1 MANNEPIS
9 IGPGKA
15 VYPRLSQPDTKFD
28 ELGQYKA
35 DVSVPLAEAEPI
47 MEILSKPFK
56 AHTGKAPKKADNTM
70 WYFETNEDGDETGNV
85 VFKCRVKNKLRKRDG
100 QLWDRKPK
108 LFDAALKPVD
118 VNPFGGST
126 YVVSAEVYAWEAGA
140 KKGVSLQPVG
150 VQIIELVSGSGPSAS
165 SMGFKAQEGY
175 MADPNEGDYADG
187 GDDDNEADIVRRIL
201 DRTGDQDAGDDD
213 SGDDDGDY

>member
-1 MANNEPIS
+1 MAQQEPIS

-35 DVSVPLAEAEPI
+35 DVSIPLADAEAI
-47 MEILSKPFK
+47 MKTLTATFK
-56 AHTGKAPKKADNTM
+56 AHTGKPPKKADNTM
-70 WYFETNEDGDETGNV
+70 WYFETNEDGEETGNV

-140 KKGVSLQPVG
+140 KKGISLQPLG

-165 SMGFKAQEGY
+165 SMGLKAQEGY
-175 MADPNEGDYADG
+175 TADVEYDN
-187 GDDDNEADIVRRIL
+187 DDDDAND
-201 DRTGDQDAGDDD
+201 DDSNDAGDDA
-213 SGDDDGDY
+213 GDDDGDY

>member
-1 MANNEPIS
+1 MANNEQIS

-28 ELGQYKA
+28 ELGRYKA
-35 DVSVPLAEAEPI
+35 DVAMSKFEAKQI
-47 MEILSKPFK
+47 MEILSEHFK

-70 WYFETNEDGDETGNV
+70 FYFETDINGDETGNV

-100 QLWDRKPK
+100 KLWDRKPK

-175 MADPNEGDYADG
+175 MADPDEGDYADG
-187 GDDDNEADIVRRIL
+187 ENDTRDTGNNPSDDTND
-201 DRTGDQDAGDDD
+201 GG
-213 SGDDDGDY
+213 DDGDY

>member
-1 MANNEPIS
+1 MTNNGPIS

-15 VYPRLSQPDTKFD
+15 VYPRLAKPDTKYD

-35 DVSVPLAEAEPI
+35 DVSMPLADAEPI
-47 MEILSKPFK
+47 MEILSETYK
-56 AHTGKAPKKADNTM
+56 AHTGMAPKKAKNTM
-70 WYFETNEDGDETGNV
+70 WYFETNKDGDETNEDGDETGNV

-140 KKGVSLQPVG
+140 KKGISLQPLG
-150 VQIIELVSGSGPSAS
+150 VQVLDLVSGSGPSAS

-175 MADPNEGDYADG
+175 TTGPDEGDCAD
-187 GDDDNEADIVRRIL
+187 GDDDTD
-201 DRTGDQDAGDDD
+201 TGNSPSDDTDD
-213 SGDDDGDY
+213 SEDDGDY

>member
-1 MANNEPIS
+1 MANNEQIS

-35 DVSVPLAEAEPI
+35 DVSVPLAEAESI
-47 MEILSKPFK
+47 MEILSKTFK

-100 QLWDRKPK
+100 KLWDRKPK

-126 YVVSAEVYAWEAGA
+126 YVVSSEVYAWEAGA
-140 KKGVSLQPVG
+140 KKGISLQPIG
-150 VQIIELVSGSGPSAS
+150 VQIIELVSFSGPSAS

-175 MADPNEGDYADG
+175 MDDPDEGDCADG
-187 GDDDNEADIVRRIL
+187 ENDTRDTGNNPSDD
-201 DRTGDQDAGDDD
+201 TDD
-213 SGDDDGDY
+213 GGGDDGDY

>member
-1 MANNEPIS
+1 MANNEQIS

-100 QLWDRKPK
+100 KLWDRKPK

>member
-1 MANNEPIS
+1 MPNKDPIS

-15 VYPRLSQPDTKFD
+15 VYPRLAQPDTKFD

-35 DVSVPLAEAEPI
+35 DVSVPKFEAKQT
-47 MEILSKPFK
+47 MEILSEHFK
-56 AHTGKAPKKADNTM
+56 AHTGKAPNKADNTM

-100 QLWDRKPK
+100 KLWDRKPK
-108 LFDAALKPVD
+108 MFDAALKPVD

-175 MADPNEGDYADG
+175 MADPDVGDDADGENDTRDTDNNPPDDTDADG
-187 GDDDNEADIVRRIL
+187 G
-201 DRTGDQDAGDDD
+201 G
-213 SGDDDGDY
+213 DDGDY

>member
-15 VYPRLSQPDTKFD
+15 VYPRLAQPDTKFD

-35 DVSVPLAEAEPI
+35 DVSVPLADAEPI
-47 MEILSKPFK
+47 MEILSNVFK

-70 WYFETNEDGDETGNV
+70 WYFETNEDGEETGNV

-108 LFDAALKPVD
+108 LFDAALKPID
-118 VNPFGGST
+118 ENPFGGST
-126 YVVSAEVYAWEAGA
+126 YIVSVEVYAWEAGA
-140 KKGVSLQPVG
+140 KKGISLQPLG
-150 VQIIELVSGSGPSAS
+150 V
-165 SMGFKAQEGY
+165 
-175 MADPNEGDYADG
+175 
-187 GDDDNEADIVRRIL
+187 
-201 DRTGDQDAGDDD
+201 
-213 SGDDDGDY
+213 

>member
-1 MANNEPIS
+1 MDNNEPIS

-15 VYPRLSQPDTKFD
+15 VYPRLAQPDTKFD
-28 ELGQYKA
+28 ELGRYKA
-35 DVSVPLAEAEPI
+35 DVAMSKFEAKQI
-47 MEILSKPFK
+47 MEILSEHFK
-56 AHTGKAPKKADNTM
+56 AHTGKAPNKADNTM

-100 QLWDRKPK
+100 KLWDRKPK

-175 MADPNEGDYADG
+175 MADPDEGDYADG
-187 GDDDNEADIVRRIL
+187 GDDTRD
-201 DRTGDQDAGDDD
+201 TGNNPSDDTND
-213 SGDDDGDY
+213 GADDGDY

>member
-9 IGPGKA
+9 IGPGKG
-15 VYPRLSQPDTKFD
+15 VYPRLAQPDTKFD

-35 DVSVPLAEAEPI
+35 DVSVPMAEAEET
-47 MEILSKPFK
+47 MEILTKAFK
-56 AHTGKAPKKADNTM
+56 AHTGKPPKKADNTM

-108 LFDAALKPVD
+108 LFDAALKPID

-126 YVVSAEVYAWEAGA
+126 YVVSAEIYCWEAGA
-140 KKGVSLQPVG
+140 KKGVSLQPLG
-150 VQIIELVSGSGPSAS
+150 VQVLELVSGSGPSAS

-175 MADPNEGDYADG
+175 TADPAPTDEDEGDSG
-187 GDDDNEADIVRRIL
+187 NNPSDDD
-201 DRTGDQDAGDDD
+201 TDDD
-213 SGDDDGDY
+213 GDDDGDY

>member
-1 MANNEPIS
+1 MANNEQIS

-15 VYPRLSQPDTKFD
+15 VYPRLAKPDTKFD
-28 ELGQYKA
+28 ELGRYKA
-35 DVSVPLAEAEPI
+35 DVAMSKFEAKQI
-47 MEILSKPFK
+47 MEILSEHFK
-56 AHTGKAPKKADNTM
+56 AHTGKAPNKADNTM

-140 KKGVSLQPVG
+140 KKGISLQPLG

-175 MADPNEGDYADG
+175 MANPDEGDYADG
-187 GDDDNEADIVRRIL
+187 ENDTRDTGNNPSDNTND
-201 DRTGDQDAGDDD
+201 
-213 SGDDDGDY
+213 GDDDGDY

>member
-1 MANNEPIS
+1 MANNEQIS

-70 WYFETNEDGDETGNV
+70 FYFETDINGDETGNV

-100 QLWDRKPK
+100 KLWDRKPK

>member
-15 VYPRLSQPDTKFD
+15 VYPRLAQPDTKFD

-35 DVSVPLAEAEPI
+35 DVSVPLADAEPI
-47 MEILSKPFK
+47 MEILSNVFK

-108 LFDAALKPVD
+108 LFDAALKPID

-126 YVVSAEVYAWEAGA
+126 YIVSAEVYAWEAGA
-140 KKGVSLQPVG
+140 KKGISLQPLG
-150 VQIIELVSGSGPSAS
+150 VQVLELVSGSGPSAS
-165 SMGFKAQEGY
+165 SMGFKAQEGFT
-175 MADPNEGDYADG
+175 ADPHEGDYADG
-187 GDDDNEADIVRRIL
+187 EDDTDTGNNHSDDTDDDGA
-201 DRTGDQDAGDDD
+201 
-213 SGDDDGDY
+213 DDGDY

>member
-1 MANNEPIS
+1 MPNKDPIS

-15 VYPRLSQPDTKFD
+15 VYPRLAQPDTKFD

-35 DVSVPLAEAEPI
+35 DVSVPKFEAKQT
-47 MEILSKPFK
+47 MEILSEHFK
-56 AHTGKAPKKADNTM
+56 EHTGKTPKKADNTM

-100 QLWDRKPK
+100 KLWDRKPK
-108 LFDAALKPVD
+108 MFDAALKPVD

-175 MADPNEGDYADG
+175 MADPDEGDDADGENDTRDTGNNPPDDTDDG
-187 GDDDNEADIVRRIL
+187 GDD
-201 DRTGDQDAGDDD
+201 
-213 SGDDDGDY
+213 GDY

>member
-15 VYPRLSQPDTKFD
+15 VYPRLAQPDTKFD

-35 DVSVPLAEAEPI
+35 DVSVPMADAEEI
-47 MEILSKPFK
+47 MEILSETFK
-56 AHTGKAPKKADNTM
+56 AHTGKPPKKADNTM
-70 WYFETNEDGDETGNV
+70 WYFETNEDGDVTGNV
-85 VFKCRVKNKLRKRDG
+85 VFKCRVKNKVRKRDG

-108 LFDAALKPVD
+108 LFDASLKAVD

-126 YVVSAEVYAWEAGA
+126 YVVSADIYCWEAGV
-140 KKGVSLQPVG
+140 KKGVSLQPIG
-150 VQIIELVSGSGPSAS
+150 VQVLELVTGSGPSAS

-175 MADPNEGDYADG
+175 TADPAPADGDEGDADNSPS
-187 GDDDNEADIVRRIL
+187 DDD
-201 DRTGDQDAGDDD
+201 TGDE
-213 SGDDDGDY
+213 DDDGDY

>member
-1 MANNEPIS
+1 MANNEQIS

-15 VYPRLSQPDTKFD
+15 VYPRLAKPDTKFD
-28 ELGQYKA
+28 ELGRYKA
-35 DVSVPLAEAEPI
+35 DVAMSKFEATALL
-47 MEILSKPFK
+47 EILSKHFK
-56 AHTGKAPKKADNTM
+56 AHTGKAPKKDSNTM

-126 YVVSAEVYAWEAGA
+126 YIVSAEVYAWEAGA
-140 KKGVSLQPVG
+140 KKGISLQPLG
-150 VQIIELVSGSGPSAS
+150 VQIIELVSGSGQSAS

-175 MADPNEGDYADG
+175 MADPDEGDYADG
-187 GDDDNEADIVRRIL
+187 ENDTR
-201 DRTGDQDAGDDD
+201 D
-213 SGDDDGDY
+213 SGNNPPDDTNDGGDDGDY

>member
-1 MANNEPIS
+1 MAQNDPIS

-15 VYPRLSQPDTKFD
+15 VYPRLGQPDTKFD

-35 DVSVPLAEAEPI
+35 DVSMPLADAEPI
-47 MEILSKPFK
+47 METLSKAFK
-56 AHTGKAPKKADNTM
+56 AHTGKPPKKADNTM
-70 WYFETNEDGDETGNV
+70 WYFETNEDGEETGNV

-108 LFDAALKPVD
+108 LFDASLKPVD

-126 YVVSAEVYAWEAGA
+126 YVVSAEVYCWTAGA
-140 KKGVSLQPVG
+140 KTGVSLQPLG

-165 SMGFKAQEGY
+165 SMGFKAQEGFT
-175 MADPNEGDYADG
+175 AQNEYGE
-187 GDDDNEADIVRRIL
+187 DDEGEDD
-201 DRTGDQDAGDDD
+201 TGDQDAGDDD
-213 SGDDDGDY
+213 AGDNDGDY